1 MSKKQKPQLD
11 RATRRKNRR
20 IKVNARIARGRF
32 FKNLSI
38 WFVGLITSWVLVAAI
53 LLVFV
58 GMPIKNFVPVRTEEN
73 PDGAISINLGDK
85 SIINIFGD
93 LSNGTGIQNYSLG
106 DIPALLD
113 ALDGVIKDAGIDKF
127 VCIDIDGL
135 KNVKFVYDAN
145 DKNEDNSPKT
155 ISSELMKHIEVTA
168 SIESFGGLDMLG
180 DFGKISIFSENT
192 AVEEQEQSTIKGYA
206 SKIEEGAI
214 TLQQLNETLAEGE
227 KFNPIL
233 YAYQVDASNY
243 ARAFN
248 DNGEYVDGVSNSNQL
263 YYRALKDVPVLELV
277 DIIGESFSRV
287 QTNDILQV
295 AGIGSEGLIGDLIG
309 GKTLEEL
316 GEMSTANIYLS
327 TILEAPTVDNDYA
340 NKMLYDI
347 LVPATKPTDPNKYG
361 DDGVWTAEDISI
373 ESLSSLEIDNVK
385 LSAVFTPEEE
395 SFQKLIADACG
406 VSSYEEVT
414 ISDMTGIKFNEIS
427 ISTILPPP
435 TVDKPDQNKMLYDIL
450 VPATRPILQPDETD
464 FSNYG
469 NGDEFWTAED
479 IKASHFEDITI
490 DTIGNI
496 NLSTFL
502 EPPTEEDKDKN
513 KVLYDILIPATRPT
527 LQPGETDY
535 TNYGN
540 GDEYWTAED
549 IVVNSLS
556 SLEIDNVNLSAVI
569 GEGAEETLDL
579 IANSINEKNKDVKDW
594 VDITGKQVTVGHIS
608 QFETDYIKLTTVLPY
623 YKDSANPSEVVDNR
637 TLYKV
642 LLNAVE
648 IEFTESNI
656 EQKAQELTIQSLSS
670 FNVNLVKF
678 SSVLNLETDSVVYKI
693 LDEAIVGGYAN
704 ATIGSLSSDEEFDID
719 KVSLSVVVGSNA
731 SQTLNLIA
739 SAINEKN
746 KNEANWENI
755 TSDTI
760 KVGHI
765 SQFETDYI
773 KLTTV
778 LPYYKDSAN
787 PSEVV
792 DNRTLYKVLL
802 NAVEIEFTES
812 NIEQKA
818 QELTIQ
824 SLNKFNVNLVK
835 LTSVISRNST
845 NGKMFDIL
853 KELSGA
859 SADDEITF
867 ANLSSIEIDNLKL
880 STILPKTE
888 NQNLFK
894 ILDKIATGTIE
905 DDGEIR
911 IKNLFGI
918 SNFGKINLV
927 DVFDAPT
934 VDNPNQNKMLY
945 DILIQATRPTN
956 VDSYSYGDITIS
968 SLSSFDLN
976 KVSLDNAISY
986 DSSKVLCKILLEVY
1000 NKTKDTYSEITI
1012 GDLASGFSV
1021 ENIKLKT
1028 VLGDSSDNFILNAL
1042 LNVNGVTIGT
1052 LGDAMTNL
1060 SLFDVFGHGCFIKH
1074 SEVENFDIEVINP
1087 LLKYE
1092 YKEVGG
1098 TATYTLNA
1106 SVAEENAYYIKK
1118 DSGIWMLMCFDGTV
1132 EESSGRTTTYT
1143 ESTLT
1148 LGSLEEGSNIASRFT
1163 GATIRQLK
1171 DAGIF
1176 GEADIPSSLDKHTL
1190 KEALN
1195 LN

>member
-168 SIESFGGLDMLG
+168 SIESIGGLDMLG

-206 SKIEEGAI
+206 SKIEEGAT

-327 TILEAPTVDNDYA
+327 TILEAPTEDNDYA
-340 NKMLYDI
+340 
-347 LVPATKPTDPNKYG
+347 
-361 DDGVWTAEDISI
+361 
-373 ESLSSLEIDNVK
+373 
-385 LSAVFTPEEE
+385 
-395 SFQKLIADACG
+395 
-406 VSSYEEVT
+406 
-414 ISDMTGIKFNEIS
+414 
-427 ISTILPPP
+427 
-435 TVDKPDQNKMLYDIL
+435 
-450 VPATRPILQPDETD
+450 
-464 FSNYG
+464 
-469 NGDEFWTAED
+469 
-479 IKASHFEDITI
+479 
-490 DTIGNI
+490 
-496 NLSTFL
+496 
-502 EPPTEEDKDKN
+502 
-513 KVLYDILIPATRPT
+513 
-527 LQPGETDY
+527 
-535 TNYGN
+535 
-540 GDEYWTAED
+540 
-549 IVVNSLS
+549 
-556 SLEIDNVNLSAVI
+556 
-569 GEGAEETLDL
+569 
-579 IANSINEKNKDVKDW
+579 
-594 VDITGKQVTVGHIS
+594 
-608 QFETDYIKLTTVLPY
+608 
-623 YKDSANPSEVVDNR
+623 
-637 TLYKV
+637 
-642 LLNAVE
+642 
-648 IEFTESNI
+648 
-656 EQKAQELTIQSLSS
+656 
-670 FNVNLVKF
+670 
-678 SSVLNLETDSVVYKI
+678 
-693 LDEAIVGGYAN
+693 
-704 ATIGSLSSDEEFDID
+704 
-719 KVSLSVVVGSNA
+719 
-731 SQTLNLIA
+731 
-739 SAINEKN
+739 
-746 KNEANWENI
+746 
-755 TSDTI
+755 
-760 KVGHI
+760 
-765 SQFETDYI
+765 
-773 KLTTV
+773 
-778 LPYYKDSAN
+778 
-787 PSEVV
+787 
-792 DNRTLYKVLL
+792 
-802 NAVEIEFTES
+802 
-812 NIEQKA
+812 
-818 QELTIQ
+818 
-824 SLNKFNVNLVK
+824 
-835 LTSVISRNST
+835 
-845 NGKMFDIL
+845 
-853 KELSGA
+853 
-859 SADDEITF
+859 
-867 ANLSSIEIDNLKL
+867 
-880 STILPKTE
+880 
-888 NQNLFK
+888 
-894 ILDKIATGTIE
+894 
-905 DDGEIR
+905 
-911 IKNLFGI
+911 
-918 SNFGKINLV
+918 
-927 DVFDAPT
+927 
-934 VDNPNQNKMLY
+934 NKMLY

-986 DSSKVLCKILLEVY
+986 DSGKVLCKILLEVY
-1000 NKTKDTYSEITI
+1000 NKTEDTYSEITI

-1021 ENIKLKT
+1021 ENIKLET
-1028 VLGDSSDNFILNAL
+1028 VLRDYSGDNFILNAL
-1042 LNVNGVTIGT
+1042 LKVNGVTIGT
-1052 LGDAMTNL
+1052 LGAEMTNL

-1098 TATYTLNA
+1098 KATYTLND

-1132 EESSGRTTTYT
+1132 EEDSGRTTTYT

-1163 GATIRQLK
+1163 SATIRQLK

-1176 GEADIPSSLDKHTL
+1176 SETDIPSSLDKHTL

-1195 LN
+1195 WN

>member
-168 SIESFGGLDMLG
+168 SIESIGGLDMLG

-316 GEMSTANIYLS
+316 GEMSTANTYLS
-327 TILEAPTVDNDYA
+327 TILEAPTD
-340 NKMLYDI
+340 K
-347 LVPATKPTDPNKYG
+347 KPN
-361 DDGVWTAEDISI
+361 
-373 ESLSSLEIDNVK
+373 
-385 LSAVFTPEEE
+385 
-395 SFQKLIADACG
+395 
-406 VSSYEEVT
+406 
-414 ISDMTGIKFNEIS
+414 
-427 ISTILPPP
+427 
-435 TVDKPDQNKMLYDIL
+435 QNKMLYDIL

-469 NGDEFWTAED
+469 NRDKDWTAED
-479 IKASHFEDITI
+479 ISIE
-490 DTIGNI
+490 
-496 NLSTFL
+496 
-502 EPPTEEDKDKN
+502 
-513 KVLYDILIPATRPT
+513 
-527 LQPGETDY
+527 
-535 TNYGN
+535 
-540 GDEYWTAED
+540 
-549 IVVNSLS
+549 SLS

-569 GEGAEETLDL
+569 GEGADETLDL
-579 IANSINEKNKDVKDW
+579 IANSINEKNKGVKDW
-594 VDITGKQVTVGHIS
+594 VDITGEQVTVGHIS

-623 YKDSANPSEVVDNR
+623 YKGSTNPSEVVDNSM
-637 TLYKV
+637 LYKV
-642 LLNAVE
+642 LLNATN

-670 FNVNLVKF
+670 FNVNLVK
-678 SSVLNLETDSVVYKI
+678 
-693 LDEAIVGGYAN
+693 
-704 ATIGSLSSDEEFDID
+704 
-719 KVSLSVVVGSNA
+719 
-731 SQTLNLIA
+731 
-739 SAINEKN
+739 
-746 KNEANWENI
+746 
-755 TSDTI
+755 
-760 KVGHI
+760 
-765 SQFETDYI
+765 
-773 KLTTV
+773 
-778 LPYYKDSAN
+778 
-787 PSEVV
+787 
-792 DNRTLYKVLL
+792 
-802 NAVEIEFTES
+802 
-812 NIEQKA
+812 
-818 QELTIQ
+818 
-824 SLNKFNVNLVK
+824 
-835 LTSVISRNST
+835 LTSVISRDLT

-859 SADDEITF
+859 SADDEITLGD
-867 ANLSSIEIDNLKL
+867 LSEINIDDLKL

-894 ILDKIATGTIE
+894 ILDKIATGDIE

-918 SNFGKINLV
+918 SNFGEINLV

-934 VDNPNQNKMLY
+934 EDNDYANKMLY
-945 DILIQATRPTN
+945 DILIQATRPEN

-968 SLSSFDLN
+968 SLS
-976 KVSLDNAISY
+976 
-986 DSSKVLCKILLEVY
+986 
-1000 NKTKDTYSEITI
+1000 
-1012 GDLASGFSV
+1012 GFSV
-1021 ENIKLKT
+1021 ENIKLET
-1028 VLGDSSDNFILNAL
+1028 VLIDYSGDNFILNAL

-1060 SLFDVFGHGCFIKH
+1060 LLFDVFGHGCFIKH
-1074 SEVENFDIEVINP
+1074 SEVESFDKEVINP
-1087 LLKYE
+1087 SLKFE
-1092 YKEVGG
+1092 YKKVDG
-1098 TATYTLNA
+1098 TATYTLND

-1132 EESSGRTTTYT
+1132 EEDTGRTTTYT

-1163 GATIRQLK
+1163 SATIRQLK

-1176 GEADIPSSLDKHTL
+1176 GETDIPSSLDKHTL
-1190 KEALN
+1190 KEALKP
-1195 LN
+1195 